1 MKSLALAKALVPKNK
16 VGKALCIGSMI
27 LRWPVT
33 WKGCSDVSAEAG
45 FADPAWGARSSP
57 KSQKGATLKIHFCIN
72 HTCRNSEIIHAF
84 CKCCLSEAL
93 IRTSSDLLACFSLH
107 QNLGSWWKLYDDA
120 LLQRHWAWANRDSAR
135 SRRETDDSTW
145 RMFSGSADSFLPAT
159 ACYDT
164 DYLTARQEA
173 EH

>member
-1 MKSLALAKALVPKNK
+1 MPKNK

-57 KSQKGATLKIHFCIN
+57 KSQKGATLKIHFCSN

-93 IRTSSDLLACFSLH
+93 IRTSSDLLACYSLH
-107 QNLGSWWKLYDDA
+107 QNLGRCMMMHCCREIEFGPIEIQHAAAERLTI
-120 LLQRHWAWANRDSAR
+120 LLGVC
-135 SRRETDDSTW
+135 
-145 RMFSGSADSFLPAT
+145 FPAQQIPFCQLLHAMT
-159 ACYDT
+159 QT
-164 DYLTARQEA
+164 T
-173 EH
+173 